1 MNDYHPWELE
11 EIKAKTRVVM
21 GEDCS
26 VAFEFLEEI
35 PPSSSGKYSYTITE
49 VGQEIRK

>member
-1 MNDYHPWELE
+1 MNDYQSWELE

-21 GEDCS
+21 GEDCT
-26 VAFEFLEEI
+26 VTFEFMKEI

-49 VGQEIRK
+49 VGQGTHK